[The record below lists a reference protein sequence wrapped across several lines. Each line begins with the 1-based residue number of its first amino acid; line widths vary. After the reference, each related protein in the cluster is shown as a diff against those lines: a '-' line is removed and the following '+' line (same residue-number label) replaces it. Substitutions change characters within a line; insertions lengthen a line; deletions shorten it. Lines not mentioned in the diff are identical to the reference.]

1 MRLSR
6 CKSSAILAIALL
18 ASLAPSDASALW
30 INELFFDPPSN
41 RDDKEEYIELR
52 GEPGMSLDNHFL
64 LFIENENNANNTGF
78 AGVIDNVFDLS
89 GKTVGSN
96 GFTLLRQKA
105 SPYTNIAPGTS
116 DYVNAGTLPGWGLN
130 PTNNTIGAYNSGLI
144 LENSG
149 YTAMLI
155 RNDGD
160 AVTNRPT
167 LGFDLDQG
175 NDGLDVATGKVG
187 WAILDAIGV
196 FSEPDEAVY
205 GRTYAPITFGA
216 AKIGDTFETIDGTVT
231 FTTPNIEPGAAYVGL
246 GFELEYAARWGNS
259 TGQTAADWHLTNVTD
274 NAGSGYAGGVDYRQ
288 AGTFNLPGD
297 HPADDGN
304 PNTPA
309 PQPGA
314 GETLESSK
322 GVPYGTKLTNT
333 LGAPNF
339 ITGDFTG
346 DGLVNAADYTVWRDV
361 KGQLGNEA
369 NHPAA
374 DPNHDFVVDDADYA
388 LWGQNYGS
396 PSAVEAPAPS
406 ISVPEPTTLLI
417 AALAA
422 TIVVGRNKR

>member
-6 CKSSAILAIALL
+6 SKSSAILAVSLL
-18 ASLAPSDASALW
+18 ASLAPSNANALW
-30 INELFFDPPSN
+30 INEIFFDPPSN

-52 GEPGMSLDNHFL
+52 GVPGMSLDNYFL
-64 LFIENENNANNTGF
+64 LFIENENNANNTGA

-89 GKTVGSN
+89 GKTIGSN
-96 GFTLLRQKA
+96 GFMLLRQKA
-105 SPYTNIAPGTS
+105 SPYTSIAPGTS

-130 PTNNTIGAYNSGLI
+130 PTNNSIGAYNSSLI

-149 YTAMLI
+149 FTAMLI

-160 AVTNRPT
+160 VVTNRPT

-175 NDGLDVATGKVG
+175 NDGLDIATGREG
-187 WAILDAIGV
+187 WTIIDSIGV

-231 FTTPNIEPGAAYVGL
+231 FTEPNIEPGSTYVGL
-246 GFELEYAARWGNS
+246 GYELEYAARWGNS
-259 TGQTAADWHLTNVTD
+259 TGQTAADWHVTNVTD
-274 NAGSGYAGGVDYRQ
+274 NAGSGYTGGVDYRQ

-309 PQPGA
+309 PQPGV
-314 GETLESSK
+314 GETLESNK
-322 GVPYGTKLTNT
+322 AVPYGTKLMNT
-333 LGAPNF
+333 LGAPNY
-339 ITGDFTG
+339 ITGDFNK
-346 DGLVNAADYTVWRDV
+346 DGFVDAADYTVWRDT
-361 KGQLGNEA
+361 KGQLGSET

-374 DPNHDFVVDDADYA
+374 DPNHDFAVNDADYA
-388 LWGQNYGS
+388 LWAQNFGS
-396 PSAVEAPAPS
+396 PNTVATPS
-406 ISVPEPTTLLI
+406 LSVGVPEPASLLM

-422 TIVVGRNKR
+422 TIFVGRNQR